1 MKEMTLQKMPVK
13 KIYTGLKAD
22 LKLCIKFIEMNRPE
36 RVKLY
41 FWTDKW
47 SEIADKLEVICEPFS
62 DYQKSEIEKVISELH
77 KFFIIKPLEWLEKK
91 SN

>member
-41 FWTDKW
+41 F
-47 SEIADKLEVICEPFS
+47 
-62 DYQKSEIEKVISELH
+62 
-77 KFFIIKPLEWLEKK
+77 
-91 SN
+91 